1 MTYVLELKP
10 EVARSIEA
18 KAASQGVTPEEFL
31 AGFIERLT
39 QSKTAES
46 EEVRMVA
53 DELHTKYSDVF
64 VALAKSEREDE
75 AALLRANAAS

>member
-18 KAASQGVTPEEFL
+18 KAASQNVPAEEFL
-31 AGFIERLT
+31 AGFIERIT
-39 QSKTAES
+39 RHEIVKSDEARRIAEQIFT
-46 EEVRMVA
+46 ERAE
-53 DELHTKYSDVF
+53 VF

-75 AALLRANAAS
+75 EALLRAGASS